1 MVEEGRQGGDCGIVR
16 GEAEREGGCGGAV
29 ERERM
34 DLEREM
40 MRFKRERLVGSWRR
54 LREERTAGDSGGDG
68 ASPAERVHR
77 WRYA

>member
-1 MVEEGRQGGDCGIVR
+1 MK

-34 DLEREM
+34 GLERERMDLERER

-54 LREERTAGDSGGDG
+54 LREERTAGNSGGDV
-68 ASPAERVHR
+68 ASPAERVLR
-77 WRYA
+77 WRCA